1 MGIIT
6 VQVVLPFRGH
16 WLQEDLAEKGH
27 LGPLFC
33 FWKSWGKRKEGWR

>member
-6 VQVVLPFRGH
+6 LQVLLPLRGH

-27 LGPLFC
+27 MGPFLE
-33 FWKSWGKRKEGWR
+33 RL